1 MADPNRIQWFDEVDS
16 TNTRLSAAKGEWP
29 EGTVFAAL
37 WQSAGKGQR
46 GNRWESGRGEN
57 LTFSVLWK
65 PTFLPAA
72 AQFALSQAAALGVAD
87 YLSGEGLS
95 PLIKWPNDIL
105 IGGRKLCGMLLE
117 HSLAADKLAD
127 SVVGIGVNLNQR
139 NFTEAPNATSL
150 VLLTGVERDLR
161 KELPRLLEALDQRY
175 AQTRSEAGRRALN
188 ADYLERLFR
197 KGEWHEYLDRRSAD
211 PLLPTTRAV
220 DGIRFEGRILGLT
233 PEGLLRMERR
243 DGALLEFAFKE
254 ISYLL

>member
-16 TNTRLSAAKGEWP
+16 TNTRLSAAKGELP

-87 YLSGEGLS
+87 YFSGEGLS

-105 IGGRKLCGMLLE
+105 VGGRKLCGMLLE

-127 SVVGIGVNLNQR
+127 SIVGIGVNLNQR
-139 NFTEAPNATSL
+139 SFAEAPNATSL

-161 KELPRLLEALDQRY
+161 KELPRLLEALDRRY
-175 AQTRSEAGRRALN
+175 AQTRSEAGRRTLN
-188 ADYLERLFR
+188 EDYLARIFR

-211 PLLPTTRAV
+211 PLLPTTRVAA
-220 DGIRFEGRILGLT
+220 GIRFEGRILGLT

-243 DGALLEFAFKE
+243 DGALLKFAFKE